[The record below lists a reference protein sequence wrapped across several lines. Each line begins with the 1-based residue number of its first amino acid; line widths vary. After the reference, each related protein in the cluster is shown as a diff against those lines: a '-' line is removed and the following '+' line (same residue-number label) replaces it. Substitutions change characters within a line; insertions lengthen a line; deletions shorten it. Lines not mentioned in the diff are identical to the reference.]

1 MPGFPVFRVGL
12 HGSLAVRYNTYND
25 METPRVIAIST
36 GTILKVLGI
45 MLALGLAWVL
55 RDILLYTFTAVLI
68 AGVMYPLATWA
79 ERHRIPKGLTV
90 AVVYILLIGLL
101 ITAISF
107 LVPALLDQT
116 RLAAGAFGNTLGWLQ
131 DATNLLKEVAGRMG
145 IQTGTAPTIAGVAG
159 QAQEVALGFLGTLNT
174 VAGGVAGALVVI
186 VLSFYIIIE
195 DEAARKAF
203 RSLVPPQ
210 YQEFAIRLVW
220 QVVEKLGAWM
230 RGQLAL
236 SASVSTTYFI
246 LFTVLGL
253 PYPLLLAL
261 VAGLFE
267 FIPYIG
273 PIIAASIATFIAFTV
288 APWMALAVAVTI
300 IVFQQLQNNIV
311 APMVMRRAVGLN
323 PVISILAFLV
333 GAKLFGAVGAIFA
346 IPVATACSVAAAEY
360 VRFRNGT

>member
-1 MPGFPVFRVGL
+1 MD
-12 HGSLAVRYNTYND
+12 SS
-25 METPRVIAIST
+25 PRVIEIST
-36 GTILKVLGI
+36 NTILKLLGI
-45 MLALGLAWVL
+45 VVGLGLVWVL
-55 RDILLYTFTAVLI
+55 RDILLYTFTALMI
-68 AGVMYPLATWA
+68 AGVMYPLAVWA
-79 ERHRIPKGLTV
+79 ERYRIPKGLAV
-90 AVVYILLIGLL
+90 AVVYIIVIGLL

-116 RLAAGAFGNTLGWLQ
+116 RLAAGTFGHTLGWLQ
-131 DATNLLKEVAGRMG
+131 DATSVLRDVAARMG
-145 IQTGTAPTIAGVAG
+145 IQTGTPPTIAGVAS
-159 QAQEVALGFLGTLNT
+159 QAQDVALGFLGTINS
-174 VAGGVAGALVVI
+174 VAGGLAGALIVI
-186 VLSFYIIIE
+186 ALSFYIIIE
-195 DEAARKAF
+195 DEAARRAF
-203 RSLVPPQ
+203 RSLVPPK
-210 YQEFAIRLVW
+210 YQEFASRLVW

-236 SASVSTTYFI
+236 SASISTVYFI
-246 LFTVLGL
+246 TFTVLGV

-273 PIIAASIATFIAFTV
+273 PIIAAAIATFIAFTV
-288 APWMALAVAVTI
+288 APWMAIVVAI
-300 IVFQQLQNNIV
+300 IALVVQQLQNNIV